1 MVPSPMIQPV
11 VPLPQKEEADEP
23 PMKRAKVKEK
33 KDEIT
38 KHLIDEKEF
47 LEAHPGPV
55 NIVIKVPNQAPGA
68 AKWPPHLNGQTYRVE
83 IQQNENVKAL
93 KQKLADLLGMPANK
107 QKLRAEGLGFL
118 KDAKSLAF
126 YNATDNLEVELGVK
140 ERGGR
145 KK

>member
-1 MVPSPMIQPV
+1 MSP
-11 VPLPQKEEADEP
+11 LLKEL
-23 PMKRAKVKEK
+23 KLKKK

-47 LEAHPGPV
+47 LDSHQGPV

-68 AKWPPHLNGQTYRVE
+68 AKWPPHLNGQTYRVQVLTSDN
-83 IQQNENVKAL
+83 IKTL

-118 KDAKSLAF
+118 KDAKSLGF

>member
-1 MVPSPMIQPV
+1 
-11 VPLPQKEEADEP
+11 L
-23 PMKRAKVKEK
+23 
-33 KDEIT
+33 
-38 KHLIDEKEF
+38 DEKEF
-47 LEAHPGPV
+47 LDSHPGPV
-55 NIVIKVPNQAPGA
+55 NIVIKVPNQASGST
-68 AKWPPHLNGQTYRVE
+68 KWPPHLNGQTYRVQVLTSDN
-83 IQQNENVKAL
+83 IKTL

-126 YNATDNLEVELGVK
+126 YNAIDNLEVELGVK